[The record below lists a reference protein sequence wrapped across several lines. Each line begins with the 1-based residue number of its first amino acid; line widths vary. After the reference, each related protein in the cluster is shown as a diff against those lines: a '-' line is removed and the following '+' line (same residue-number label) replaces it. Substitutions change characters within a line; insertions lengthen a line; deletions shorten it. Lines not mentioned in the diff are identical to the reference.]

1 MTPLALWAPK
11 NYTPEVR
18 NVGFIYL
25 YLPLSTFIYLY
36 WNGSRKGVWRGF

>member
-18 NVGFIYL
+18 NVGFTDEKIGRTNHA
-25 YLPLSTFIYLY
+25 PD
-36 WNGSRKGVWRGF
+36 GEE